1 MQQDIATDVD
11 KEYLNQLIKRQGELN
26 KLIDSLLVDNEL
38 FEKEFHYLK
47 KNFCQRNLDLN
58 SFEIKLCA
66 YFRLGLNTKE
76 ISAIEEMDLNEVRLN
91 KTVIRRKLNLNDS
104 ESLKDYLVFEV

>member
-26 KLIDSLLVDNEL
+26 KLIHSLLVDNEL

-47 KNFCQRNLDLN
+47 KNFSERNLDLN

-66 YFRLGLNTKE
+66 YFRLGLIPINKKIVREKKHLWYNT
-76 ISAIEEMDLNEVRLN
+76 SA
-91 KTVIRRKLNLNDS
+91 TAGS
-104 ESLKDYLVFEV
+104 H

>member
-1 MQQDIATDVD
+1 MQQDIAPDVD

-38 FEKEFHYLK
+38 FKKEFHYLK
-47 KNFCQRNLDLN
+47 KNFSERNLDLN

-104 ESLKDYLVFEV
+104 ESLKDY